1 MSALRDHG
9 RAASAYGRT
18 QHASI
23 RGRAAEAEAFA
34 MAAAYLRD
42 ARTRP
47 ADRVLLARALGFN
60 QKLWTIMQAEVSDPT
75 HPAPEAMRQDMLA
88 LARFMDRATADAL
101 NTPRPRLDVMIDVNV
116 SLSSG
121 LFARP
126 A

>member
-1 MSALRDHG
+1 MGYANPFA
-9 RAASAYGRT
+9 AASRAYGRV
-18 QHASI
+18 HHSGI
-23 RGRAAEAEAFA
+23 SGRSAEAEAFA
-34 MAAAYLRD
+34 RAAAMLRD
-42 ARTRP
+42 ANARP
-47 ADRVLLARALGFN
+47 ADRKALAKALGFN

-101 NTPRPRLDVMIDVNV
+101 NTPRPRLDAMIDVNV